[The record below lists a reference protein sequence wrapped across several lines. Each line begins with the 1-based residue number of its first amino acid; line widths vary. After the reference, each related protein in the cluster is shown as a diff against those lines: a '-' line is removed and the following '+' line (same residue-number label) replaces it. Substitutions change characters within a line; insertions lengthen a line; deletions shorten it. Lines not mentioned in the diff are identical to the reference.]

1 MIGSK
6 VVFWVWFIVR
16 TFFISCAAM
25 FFAFVVS
32 IVLVRVLRGEVI
44 DVLDVLASSLFDV
57 VRGGAVATGAVCVL
71 VLINYFKARGKGE
84 DE

>member
-1 MIGSK
+1 
-6 VVFWVWFIVR
+6 
-16 TFFISCAAM
+16 M

-57 VRGGAVATGAVCVL
+57 VRGGGCNWRSMCFGFDKL
-71 VLINYFKARGKGE
+71 L
-84 DE
+84 

>member
-57 VRGGAVATGAVCVL
+57 MRGGGGCNWRSMCFGFDKL
-71 VLINYFKARGKGE
+71 L
-84 DE
+84 